1 VVTLLHI
8 HSHSS
13 AARTNNHVSM
23 GVNISI
29 DTPSISIENY
39 DDYCPE
45 EVKCKGQNRI
55 VGGCQVEANT
65 FPWQAYIFSK
75 KETGYTA
82 CGGTILCPKLVM
94 TAAHCIE
101 KCKYA
106 NCEPNSCG
114 RSRTVEVWVGKHEET
129 YGDGKKYRVRS
140 VIPHPN
146 YAFKKHSCDPNTLDY
161 DFAILELARPI
172 NLGRRSKAAAVYLPD
187 PSDPPRD
194 TNLVNSGWGLRVK
207 ILDVY
212 PKLRCETE
220 KLNAVKLS
228 EIKKVCRKAYEPW
241 GISFKEDIM
250 ICVGSKDYPEL
261 PGKGS
266 CQGDSGG
273 PLVWLDESTDKVKH
287 IGVNSFG
294 NPIECTR
301 TPSAHG
307 RMTSILNN
315 WQIGGR
321 NVAEELKRCNAKAC
335 KARQCM
341 RGSDLDE
348 FVKSHFFD

>member
-1 VVTLLHI
+1 MWQDGLIVVTLLHI

-13 AARTNNHVSM
+13 AARTNNHVSL

-65 FPWQAYIFSK
+65 FPWQAYL
-75 KETGYTA
+75 G
-82 CGGTILCPKLVM
+82 CGGTILCPTLIM

-101 KCKYA
+101 KCEPD
-106 NCEPNSCG
+106 NCCTPNCCLRKPASD
-114 RSRTVEVWVGKHEET
+114 VDVWVGKHLRR
-129 YGDGKKYRVRS
+129 YGDGKKYKVKR
-140 VIPHPN
+140 ITPHPN
-146 YAFKKHSCDPNTLDY
+146 YAFKDCGPNRFDY

-172 NLGRRSKAAAVYLPD
+172 NLGTGTKAAAVYLPD

-194 TNLVNSGWGLRVK
+194 ANLVNSGWGYRKK
-207 ILDVY
+207 IADYYGDDSDLICR
-212 PKLRCETE
+212 PEA
-220 KLNAVKLS
+220 LNAVKLA
-228 EIKKVCRKAYEPW
+228 EITKFCRKFY
-241 GISFKEDIM
+241 SKFNEDIM
-250 ICVGSKDYPEL
+250 VCVGSKDYPEL

-266 CQGDSGG
+266 CSGDSGG
-273 PLVWLDESTDKVKH
+273 PLVWLDKSTDKVKL
-287 IGVNSFG
+287 IGVNSYG
-294 NPIECTR
+294 NGQECTK
-301 TPSAHG
+301 TPSVHG

-315 WQIGGR
+315 WQIGDR

-335 KARQCM
+335 RAGQCM
-341 RGSDLDE
+341 KGSDLDQ
-348 FVKSHFFD
+348 FVKSRFFD